1 MKRNGRAGEREPM
14 NKRRGAQ
21 KPQILPAAVPILEVF
36 PNPNQKR
43 EYEIEIQCPEFTS
56 VCPVTGQPDFG
67 LMTITYAP
75 NKLCVEL
82 KSLKFYLQQY
92 RNQGIFYEALTNRVL
107 DDLVSA
113 CSPQWMTVVSQWQPR
128 GGITTRVSVR
138 YRLAKRRKQ
147 ATARSSRRT

>member
-1 MKRNGRAGEREPM
+1 M
-14 NKRRGAQ
+14 NKRRGPQ

-67 LMTITYAP
+67 LITITYAP
-75 NKLCVEL
+75 GKLCLEL
-82 KSLKFYLQQY
+82 KSLKLYLQQY

-107 DDLVSA
+107 DDLAAA
-113 CSPQWMTVVSQWQPR
+113 CAPRWMKVESQWQPR
-128 GGITTRVSVR
+128 GGITTRVSAR
-138 YRLAKRRKQ
+138 YSSAKRRK
-147 ATARSSRRT
+147 

>member
-1 MKRNGRAGEREPM
+1 M
-14 NKRRGAQ
+14 NKRRGTK

-36 PNPNQKR
+36 PNPDPKR

-67 LMTITYAP
+67 VITITYAP
-75 NKLCVEL
+75 GKLCLEL

-92 RNQGIFYEALTNRVL
+92 RNKGIFYEALTNRVL
-107 DDLVSA
+107 DDLAAA
-113 CSPQWMTVVSQWQPR
+113 CSPRWMTVMSQWQPR

-138 YRLAKRRKQ
+138 YKGTGYKK
-147 ATARSSRRT
+147 

>member
-1 MKRNGRAGEREPM
+1 MKGNGRAGEREPM

-21 KPQILPAAVPILEVF
+21 KTQIMPAAVPILEVF

-67 LMTITYAP
+67 LIVITYAP
-75 NKLCVEL
+75 GKLCLEL

-92 RNQGIFYEALTNRVL
+92 RNQGIFYESLTSRVL
-107 DDLVSA
+107 DDLVAA
-113 CSPQWMTVVSQWQPR
+113 CSPRWMTVVSRWQPR
-128 GGITTRVSVR
+128 GGITTAVSVR
-138 YRLAKRRKQ
+138 YSGAQRRK
-147 ATARSSRRT
+147 